1 MGVALALRGP
11 RLWLSAGR
19 GFCAPGS
26 LRAQTHNPIEP
37 TLEEATARM
46 PVRGVRGATT
56 VTRNQKD
63 EILEVTTELLKT
75 MLDVNGINTEDIAS
89 CWITTTPDVFAEF
102 PAVAARHIGWTQVP
116 LMQSHE
122 MSVPGMLPLCI
133 RVLLHWN
140 TEKTQSDIRHVYL
153 REAARLRPDRV
164 RPPHRGR

>member
-1 MGVALALRGP
+1 
-11 RLWLSAGR
+11 
-19 GFCAPGS
+19 
-26 LRAQTHNPIEP
+26 
-37 TLEEATARM
+37 M

-56 VTRNQKD
+56 VTRNQKE

-75 MLDVNGINTEDIAS
+75 MLEVNDIETEDIAS
-89 CWITTTPDVFAEF
+89 AWVTTTPDVFAEF
-102 PAVAARHIGWTQVP
+102 PAVAARLIGWTQVP

-153 REAARLRPDRV
+153 REAARLRPDLSSSTFSTAR
-164 RPPHRGR
+164 